1 MELPL
6 FGFQMVNEQKP
17 KKKQTAPQRPS
28 GYFRGGR
35 RGVSLP
41 PRFPNRQIGEPE
53 RYGEPQQWVGRGIG
67 RPQRSGQSQRPMQP
81 GLRNPAYMTRYN
93 NILASF
99 FLLCFIFLETYVHW
113 VQYTGVSVLVL
124 VPLLRPSFV
133 IHLTYSFNPY
143 NLVSGVSLSVSLRK
157 PRPSKIKIL
166 KSKTFSQLASQL
178 HLQVLYQYRYQDP

>member
-41 PRFPNRQIGEPE
+41 LRFPNRQIGEPE
-53 RYGEPQQWVGRGIG
+53 RYGEPQQRVGRGIG

-93 NILASF
+93 ILASF
-99 FLLCFIFLETYVHW
+99 L
-113 VQYTGVSVLVL
+113 
-124 VPLLRPSFV
+124 
-133 IHLTYSFNPY
+133 N
-143 NLVSGVSLSVSLRK
+143 
-157 PRPSKIKIL
+157 
-166 KSKTFSQLASQL
+166 
-178 HLQVLYQYRYQDP
+178 VLYFWRRTSIESNTLGSRYWY